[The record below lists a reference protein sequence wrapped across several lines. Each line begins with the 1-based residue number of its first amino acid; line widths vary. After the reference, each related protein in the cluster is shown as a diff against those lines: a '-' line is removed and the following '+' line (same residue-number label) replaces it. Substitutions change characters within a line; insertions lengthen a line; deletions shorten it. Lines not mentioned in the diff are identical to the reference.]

1 MLDYS
6 EEDLVDINELV
17 SQGFTREEAQLI
29 VFEDK
34 YGKVD
39 NQGIVRQVL
48 VSNIRGCTVRFCHL
62 YVLISDYLFLLH
74 MK

>member
-1 MLDYS
+1 MLDYT

-34 YGKVD
+34 HGKLD

-48 VSNIRGCTVRFCHL
+48 VS
-62 YVLISDYLFLLH
+62 VLDF
-74 MK
+74 